1 MTCGGMGMWRRD
13 DEEQA
18 LWTRRVDGEHA
29 GEHAGEV
36 EDGESRQE
44 EGGRRRGALGMRL
57 IPVARA

>member
-1 MTCGGMGMWRRD
+1 MWRRD